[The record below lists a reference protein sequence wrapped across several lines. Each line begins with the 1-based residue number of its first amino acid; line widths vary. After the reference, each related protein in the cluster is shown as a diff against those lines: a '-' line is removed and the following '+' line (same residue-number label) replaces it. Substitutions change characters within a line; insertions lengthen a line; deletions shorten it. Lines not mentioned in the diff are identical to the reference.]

1 MFQFGDQQ
9 PYPRIRV
16 LYAAVLA
23 IFLCACGQGT
33 ATSPEITARAA
44 GVRSD
49 TDMPEVVIT
58 ASRHKPLRL
67 AAKAGPKSGTDAK

>member
-9 PYPRIRV
+9 PYARIRV

-23 IFLCACGQGT
+23 TLLCACGQET
-33 ATSPEITARAA
+33 ATSPEITAGAA
-44 GVRSD
+44 GVEPD

-58 ASRHKPLRL
+58 ASREKPLRL
-67 AAKAGPKSGTDAK
+67 AAKAGSKSGADGK